1 MVQSSPVQSR
11 DSMDEQ
17 VLGLFKADLIVEHHA
32 YLRAQ
37 AVVLQ
42 ERSRQR
48 ARRRC
53 SKKRFCVRSWLTED
67 ERVSAGQYHN
77 LMVNLRN
84 GDVQSFTNY
93 LRMPPDMYQFLLNRL
108 TPRLEKRTP
117 RSDDHLS

>member
-67 ERVSAGQYHN
+67 ERVSAHRQVMCDPPQHDAQAVPGSTFVCFFGGMM
-77 LMVNLRN
+77 LWK
-84 GDVQSFTNY
+84 TNVS
-93 LRMPPDMYQFLLNRL
+93 LSNCVWRTLFL
-108 TPRLEKRTP
+108 
-117 RSDDHLS
+117 

>member
-17 VLGLFKADLIVEHHA
+17 VLGLFNADLIVEHHA
-32 YLRAQ
+32 YIRAQ

-77 LMVNLRN
+77 LMVKLRN

-93 LRMPPDMYQFLLNRL
+93 LCMPPDMYQFLLNRL

-117 RSDDHLS
+117 RSDDH